1 LEAWIIKLINE
12 SKISKTLKALA
23 RSKKGSAKAYVRKII
38 NHNFTA
44 IYLVTMNSCT
54 CPMLE
59 ELTKMIADEIK
70 LGDRDVFAYK

>member
-1 LEAWIIKLINE
+1 MKAKSQKNIKGPLPKSE
-12 SKISKTLKALA
+12 
-23 RSKKGSAKAYVRKII
+23 KGSAEENII

>member
-1 LEAWIIKLINE
+1 MKA
-12 SKISKTLKALA
+12 KIQTLKV
-23 RSKKGSAKAYVRKII
+23 SQKKGREKNII

-44 IYLVTMNSCT
+44 IYLVTMNCT

>member
-1 LEAWIIKLINE
+1 
-12 SKISKTLKALA
+12 
-23 RSKKGSAKAYVRKII
+23 
-38 NHNFTA
+38 
-44 IYLVTMNSCT
+44 MNSYT